1 MKAAGQRQRKSEI
14 GKYNKYK
21 GGSNRKQS
29 DLDWIQCYHLLGT
42 INKKVS
48 I

>member
-1 MKAAGQRQRKSEI
+1 MKAAGQSQRKSEI
-14 GKYNKYK
+14 SKYNKYK